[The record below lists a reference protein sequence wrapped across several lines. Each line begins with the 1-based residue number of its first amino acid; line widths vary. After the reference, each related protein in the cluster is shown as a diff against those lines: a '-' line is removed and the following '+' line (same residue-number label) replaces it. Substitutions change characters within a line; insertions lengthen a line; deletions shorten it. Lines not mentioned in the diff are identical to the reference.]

1 MLGGVWLI
9 YFGFG
14 LLSAAMAPLIEPVS
28 RDLGLSYTTM
38 GAILGAWPLVYIV
51 AAVPCGAF
59 VDRVGLTWSLFLAAL
74 IIAASGG
81 LRAVAF
87 DGATMFVAVGLFGIG
102 GPLISIGAPK
112 AIAQWFQGA
121 ERGFAMG
128 VYITGPALGNML
140 ALVLT
145 NSVLMPLTG
154 GDWRQ
159 VMLIHTGFIL
169 AAAVAWFLLGRHPV
183 NRVVER
189 AARHRETIAGQIA
202 VFRRLLR
209 LPAIRVILAM
219 SIGAFFVHHAL
230 GNWLPE
236 MLRSGGMAAD
246 EAGLW
251 SAVPTAIGIV
261 GALILAAAVAWFLL
275 GRHPVNR
282 VVERAARHR
291 ETIAGQIAVFRR
303 LLRLPAIRV
312 ILAMSIG
319 AFFVHHALGNWLP
332 EMLRSGGMAAD
343 EAGLWSAV
351 PTAIGIVG
359 ALIFPR
365 LATPP
370 RRFAILLVLTLS
382 TGAGALMLLIAGV
395 PALVV
400 AMILQG
406 IARGSLIAV
415 LILVL
420 METRGVG
427 TRHTGAAVGLFFSA
441 AEVGGVLG
449 PLAIGAASDLTG
461 GFDAGL
467 WLLGAVS
474 AGVIGLLY
482 LHRAIEGGAPAR

>member
-9 YFGFG
+9 YLGFG
-14 LLSAAMAPLIEPVS
+14 LLSVAMAPLVDPIS

-51 AAVPCGAF
+51 AAAPCGAF
-59 VDRVGLTWSLFLAAL
+59 VDRVGLKWSLFLAVL
-74 IIAASGG
+74 VIATSGG

-87 DGATMFVAVGLFGIG
+87 DAATLFVAVGLFGIG

-140 ALVLT
+140 ALALT

-154 GDWRQ
+154 GNWRQ
-159 VMLIHTGFIL
+159 VLLIYSGFIL
-169 AAAVAWFLLGRHPV
+169 ATGLAWFLLGSHPI

-189 AARHRETIAGQIA
+189 AGRHRETVAGQMA
-202 VFRRLLR
+202 VFARLLR
-209 LPAIRVILAM
+209 LPSIQVILAI
-219 SIGAFFVHHAL
+219 SIGAFFFHHAL
-230 GNWLPE
+230 SNWLPE
-236 MLRSGGMAAD
+236 ILRTGGMTPD
-246 EAGLW
+246 VAGIW

-261 GALILAAAVAWFLL
+261 GAL
-275 GRHPVNR
+275 
-282 VVERAARHR
+282 
-291 ETIAGQIAVFRR
+291 
-303 LLRLPAIRV
+303 
-312 ILAMSIG
+312 
-319 AFFVHHALGNWLP
+319 
-332 EMLRSGGMAAD
+332 
-343 EAGLWSAV
+343 
-351 PTAIGIVG
+351 
-359 ALIFPR
+359 LIPR

-370 RRFAILLVLTLS
+370 RRFAILFGLS
-382 TGAGALMLLIAGV
+382 LCAGAGALMLLVAGT

-406 IARGSLIAV
+406 IGRGSLIAV

-420 METRGVG
+420 METRGVDA
-427 TRHTGAAVGLFFSA
+427 RHTGAAVGLFFSA
-441 AEVGGVLG
+441 AEIGGVLG

-474 AGVIGLLY
+474 GAVIGLLC
-482 LHRAIEGGAPAR
+482 LHRGIEQRDAAMP

>member
-9 YFGFG
+9 YLGFG
-14 LLSAAMAPLIEPVS
+14 LLSVAMAPLVDPIS

-51 AAVPCGAF
+51 AAAPCGAF
-59 VDRVGLTWSLFLAAL
+59 VDRVGLKWSLFLAVL
-74 IIAASGG
+74 VIAASGG

-87 DGATMFVAVGLFGIG
+87 DAATLFVAVGLFGIG

-121 ERGFAMG
+121 ERGLAMG

-140 ALVLT
+140 ALALT

-154 GDWRQ
+154 GNWRQ
-159 VMLIHTGFIL
+159 VLLIYSGFIL
-169 AAAVAWFLLGRHPV
+169 ITGLAWFLLGSHPI

-189 AARHRETIAGQIA
+189 AGRHRETVAGQMA
-202 VFRRLLR
+202 VFARLLR
-209 LPAIRVILAM
+209 LPSIQVILTI
-219 SIGAFFVHHAL
+219 SIGAFFFHHAL
-230 GNWLPE
+230 SNWLPE
-236 MLRSGGMAAD
+236 ILRTGGMAPD
-246 EAGLW
+246 VAGIW

-261 GALILAAAVAWFLL
+261 GAL
-275 GRHPVNR
+275 
-282 VVERAARHR
+282 
-291 ETIAGQIAVFRR
+291 
-303 LLRLPAIRV
+303 
-312 ILAMSIG
+312 
-319 AFFVHHALGNWLP
+319 
-332 EMLRSGGMAAD
+332 
-343 EAGLWSAV
+343 
-351 PTAIGIVG
+351 
-359 ALIFPR
+359 LIPR

-370 RRFAILLVLTLS
+370 RRFAILFGLS
-382 TGAGALMLLIAGV
+382 LCAGAGALMLLVAGT

-406 IARGSLIAV
+406 IGRGSLIAV

-420 METRGVG
+420 METRGVDA
-427 TRHTGAAVGLFFSA
+427 RHIGAAVGLFFSA
-441 AEVGGVLG
+441 AEIGGVLG

-474 AGVIGLLY
+474 AAVIGLLS
-482 LHRAIEGGAPAR
+482 LHRGIERRDAATPSV

>member
-14 LLSAAMAPLIEPVS
+14 LLSVAMAPLVDPIS

-51 AAVPCGAF
+51 AAAPCGAF
-59 VDRVGLTWSLFLAAL
+59 VDRVGLKWSLFLAVL
-74 IIAASGG
+74 VIAASGA

-87 DGATMFVAVGLFGIG
+87 DAATLFVAVGLFGIG

-112 AIAQWFQGA
+112 AIAQWFQSA

-140 ALVLT
+140 ALILT

-154 GDWRQ
+154 GNWRQ
-159 VMLIHTGFIL
+159 VLLIYAGFIL
-169 AAAVAWFLLGRHPV
+169 ATGIAWFLLGSHPI

-189 AARHRETIAGQIA
+189 AGRHRETIAGQMA
-202 VFRRLLR
+202 VFATLLR
-209 LPAIRVILAM
+209 LPSIQVILAM
-219 SIGAFFVHHAL
+219 SIGAFFLHHAL

-236 MLRSGGMAAD
+236 MLRTGGMAPDA
-246 EAGLW
+246 AGMW
-251 SAVPTAIGIV
+251 AAVPTAIGIV
-261 GALILAAAVAWFLL
+261 GALMI
-275 GRHPVNR
+275 
-282 VVERAARHR
+282 
-291 ETIAGQIAVFRR
+291 
-303 LLRLPAIRV
+303 
-312 ILAMSIG
+312 
-319 AFFVHHALGNWLP
+319 
-332 EMLRSGGMAAD
+332 
-343 EAGLWSAV
+343 
-351 PTAIGIVG
+351 
-359 ALIFPR
+359 PR

-370 RRFAILLVLTLS
+370 RRFPILFGLTLCA
-382 TGAGALMLLIAGV
+382 GAGALMLLVAGT

-400 AMILQG
+400 AMVLQG
-406 IARGSLIAV
+406 IGRGSLIAV

-420 METRGVG
+420 METRGVDP
-427 TRHTGAAVGLFFSA
+427 RNTGAAVGLFFSA
-441 AEVGGVLG
+441 AEIGGVLG

-474 AGVIGLLY
+474 VAVVGLLC
-482 LHRAIEGGAPAR
+482 LHRGIERRDGAAA

>member
-9 YFGFG
+9 YLGFG
-14 LLSAAMAPLIEPVS
+14 LLSVAMAPLVDPIS

-51 AAVPCGAF
+51 AAAPCGAF
-59 VDRVGLTWSLFLAAL
+59 VDRVGLKWSLFLAVL
-74 IIAASGG
+74 VIAASGG

-87 DGATMFVAVGLFGIG
+87 DAATLFVAVGLFGIG

-121 ERGFAMG
+121 ERGLAMG

-140 ALVLT
+140 ALALT

-154 GDWRQ
+154 GNWRQ
-159 VMLIHTGFIL
+159 VLLIYSGFIL
-169 AAAVAWFLLGRHPV
+169 ATGLAWFLLGSHPI

-189 AARHRETIAGQIA
+189 AGRHRETVAGQMA
-202 VFRRLLR
+202 VFARLLR
-209 LPAIRVILAM
+209 LPSIQVILTI
-219 SIGAFFVHHAL
+219 SIGAFFFHHAL
-230 GNWLPE
+230 SNWLPE
-236 MLRSGGMAAD
+236 ILRTGGMTPD
-246 EAGLW
+246 VAGIW

-261 GALILAAAVAWFLL
+261 GAL
-275 GRHPVNR
+275 
-282 VVERAARHR
+282 
-291 ETIAGQIAVFRR
+291 
-303 LLRLPAIRV
+303 
-312 ILAMSIG
+312 
-319 AFFVHHALGNWLP
+319 
-332 EMLRSGGMAAD
+332 
-343 EAGLWSAV
+343 
-351 PTAIGIVG
+351 
-359 ALIFPR
+359 LIPR

-370 RRFAILLVLTLS
+370 RRFAILFGLS
-382 TGAGALMLLIAGV
+382 LCAGAGALMLLVAGT

-406 IARGSLIAV
+406 IGRGSLIAV

-420 METRGVG
+420 METRGVDA
-427 TRHTGAAVGLFFSA
+427 RHIGAAVGLFFSA
-441 AEVGGVLG
+441 AEIGGVLG

-474 AGVIGLLY
+474 AAVIGLLT
-482 LHRAIEGGAPAR
+482 LHRGIERRDATMT

>member
-14 LLSAAMAPLIEPVS
+14 LLSVAMAPLVDPIS

-51 AAVPCGAF
+51 AAAPCGAF
-59 VDRVGLTWSLFLAAL
+59 VDRVGLKWSLFLAVL
-74 IIAASGG
+74 VIGASGG

-87 DGATMFVAVGLFGIG
+87 DAATLFVAVGLFGIG

-121 ERGFAMG
+121 ERGLAMG

-154 GDWRQ
+154 GNWRH
-159 VMLIHTGFIL
+159 VLLIYSGFIL
-169 AAAVAWFLLGRHPV
+169 ATGLAWFLLGSHPII
-183 NRVVER
+183 RVAER
-189 AARHRETIAGQIA
+189 AGRRRETIAGQMA
-202 VFRRLLR
+202 VFAKLLR
-209 LPAIRVILAM
+209 LPSIQVILAI
-219 SIGAFFVHHAL
+219 SIVAFFFHHAL
-230 GNWLPE
+230 SNWLPE
-236 MLRSGGMAAD
+236 ILRTGGMAPD
-246 EAGLW
+246 VAGIW

-261 GALILAAAVAWFLL
+261 GALMI
-275 GRHPVNR
+275 
-282 VVERAARHR
+282 
-291 ETIAGQIAVFRR
+291 
-303 LLRLPAIRV
+303 
-312 ILAMSIG
+312 
-319 AFFVHHALGNWLP
+319 
-332 EMLRSGGMAAD
+332 
-343 EAGLWSAV
+343 
-351 PTAIGIVG
+351 
-359 ALIFPR
+359 PR

-370 RRFAILLVLTLS
+370 RRFAILFGLS
-382 TGAGALMLLIAGV
+382 LCAGAGALMLLVAGT

-406 IARGSLIAV
+406 IGRGSLIAV

-420 METRGVG
+420 LETRGVDP
-427 TRHTGAAVGLFFSA
+427 RNTGAAVGLFFSA
-441 AEVGGVLG
+441 AEIGGVLG

-461 GFDAGL
+461 GFDTGL

-474 AGVIGLLY
+474 AAAVGLLC
-482 LHRAIEGGAPAR
+482 LHRGIERRDAAMPSV